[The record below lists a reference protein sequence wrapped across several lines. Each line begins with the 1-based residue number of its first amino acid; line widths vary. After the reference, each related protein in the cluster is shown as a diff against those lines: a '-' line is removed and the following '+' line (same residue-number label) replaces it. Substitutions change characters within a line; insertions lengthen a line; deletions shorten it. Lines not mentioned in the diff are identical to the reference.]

1 MKMMVMMFLSAATLM
16 LGPAVAKPTP
26 YVPLDNLN
34 VIINKIG
41 NGAKSSGK
49 ETWVENLTGLSEK
62 CNDKFFCK
70 SFAILKKPENHRQG
84 EEVILRNLKAY
95 IVGTRANCTEK
106 PERGN
111 TAQEHDDK
119 EPISHLWSKIL
130 KCARQVNLRPATA
143 PTPEAQPPVD
153 QPSA

>member
-1 MKMMVMMFLSAATLM
+1 M

-41 NGAKSSGK
+41 NSAKSSGK
-49 ETWVENLTGLSEK
+49 ETWVENLTGLTEK

-84 EEVILRNLKAY
+84 EEVLLRNLKAY
-95 IVGTRANCTEK
+95 IVGTHANCTEK
-106 PERGN
+106 PERRN
-111 TAQEHDDK
+111 TIRNVMIRNLF
-119 EPISHLWSKIL
+119 PISGPKSSNVPGKLT
-130 KCARQVNLRPATA
+130 CAQQLLPHPRPSRQWISRVP
-143 PTPEAQPPVD
+143 
-153 QPSA
+153 